1 MDAPQGRCSR
11 SGIDLLLS
19 VGDSTRRRYTV
30 VWSAG
35 AGPGMGFV
43 GWGVR
48 EAATGETGMAGE
60 APRRGCLAVWC
71 GQASTSTGD
80 SAGIAWA
87 VAERVGS
94 GPWTRFAEKT

>member
-48 EAATGETGMAGE
+48 EAATGEAGMAGS
-60 APRRGCLAVWC
+60 APRRGCLAVWWS
-71 GQASTSTGD
+71 GVEPHWWFRRNRLGGGRLGRSGAGD
-80 SAGIAWA
+80 
-87 VAERVGS
+87 
-94 GPWTRFAEKT
+94 